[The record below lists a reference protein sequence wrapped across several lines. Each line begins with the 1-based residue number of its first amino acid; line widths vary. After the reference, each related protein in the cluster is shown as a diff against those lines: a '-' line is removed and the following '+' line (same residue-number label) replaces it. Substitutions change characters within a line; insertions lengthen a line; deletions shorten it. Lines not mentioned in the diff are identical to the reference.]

1 MVTNLRFF
9 IWVFLWQ
16 TLRTKLIK
24 NKINL
29 LCIGS
34 LSYEASREIK
44 LSLWSRFSLCIL
56 HKSFQHSLSQNVE
69 KFSTMCWKL
78 VENFCV
84 KCTKILHNV
93 ENFCAKCTNVENLL
107 KMLKSFQHLVE
118 NLLKMLKSFQ
128 HLVENVE
135 KFSTSYWKLCWKS
148 WTIVENP
155 KFLCNMHK
163 NN

>member
-93 ENFCAKCTNVENLL
+93 ENFCAKCTNVEN
-107 KMLKSFQHLVE
+107 SVE
-118 NLLKMLKSFQ
+118 NVENS
-128 HLVENVE
+128 VENVE
-135 KFSTSYWKLCWKS
+135 KFSTMCWKS